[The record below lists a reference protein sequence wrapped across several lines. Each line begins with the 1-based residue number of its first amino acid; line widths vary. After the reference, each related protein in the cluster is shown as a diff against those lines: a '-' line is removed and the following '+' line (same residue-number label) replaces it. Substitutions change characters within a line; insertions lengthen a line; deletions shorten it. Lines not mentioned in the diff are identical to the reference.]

1 MNEPDQDPA
10 AEESED
16 APDRGFADEEAAPE
30 AEGSPPD
37 GDEEPEASETIGSD
51 VDDEALGRDEERAA
65 AAEFGELHGN
75 GEGQTASLDM
85 LYDLTLPVSIELGRA
100 EMTVEE
106 VLELGRGSVIQLERL
121 AGEPIDVYV
130 GDRRLAEGEVV
141 VVGEYFGVRLTRIL
155 SPAPDLDGVAEE
167 ADTEQASPA

>member
-1 MNEPDQDPA
+1 MTDSEQDTSAGDVDDQLEPESVEPEGEAATGSAPGRADSTTTDRVADEPANET
-10 AEESED
+10 
-16 APDRGFADEEAAPE
+16 GADEE
-30 AEGSPPD
+30 
-37 GDEEPEASETIGSD
+37 EP
-51 VDDEALGRDEERAA
+51 AA
-65 AAEFGELHGN
+65 AQFGELRGN
-75 GEGQTASLDM
+75 GEGKGTSLDM

-155 SPAPDLDGVAEE
+155 SSAPNLEQMDEGEPAP
-167 ADTEQASPA
+167 

>member
-10 AEESED
+10 PEESED
-16 APDRGFADEEAAPE
+16 APDRGLADEKRDPR
-30 AEGSPPD
+30 AEGTSP
-37 GDEEPEASETIGSD
+37 DESDEPEAAEDIGAD
-51 VDDEALGRDEERAA
+51 LEDDALDDDEERAA

-155 SPAPDLDGVAEE
+155 SPAPDFDGVAEE
-167 ADTEQASPA
+167 ADAEEESPA

>member
-16 APDRGFADEEAAPE
+16 APERGFADEEAAPE
-30 AEGSPPD
+30 AEGSTPD
-37 GDEEPEASETIGSD
+37 EAEGSAEIGSD
-51 VDDEALGRDEERAA
+51 VEDDALGRAEERAA

-167 ADTEQASPA
+167 ADAEEASPA